1 MSTLHIKILSLE
13 KFLNFSFVLFLSL
26 PVVLITGPAIPDI
39 IVSLV
44 AIYFLLITI
53 INKKY
58 DYYKSY
64 FILFFSIFIIYGL
77 VRSLFTEYIWFSLS
91 EEGAIFYFRYL
102 FFALGISYLIDK
114 YSILFKKFS
123 IILIS
128 CVTILFFDSFY
139 QLINGVN
146 FFGIEPASNFRI
158 TSFMGDEAILGR
170 YVAFISSIAIFLLFT
185 FDFFKYQ
192 KIILFLL
199 IPISLSIIII
209 SGDRAPLFRYFILI
223 LLLPLFIK
231 NKYRK
236 TFLTSLLSALI
247 FASIIVLSI
256 NKVKTRVI
264 EQTINQLNFDN
275 FRANLFDNDYLQI
288 YKVSYEIGLT
298 NPIFGQGPN
307 MHEILCKSPK
317 YHNISYNCTHPHS
330 FYFQLFAEQGI
341 VGIFFLISF
350 YVYLIFNLSKTMI
363 NKNKNKY
370 SETNEFYPK
379 IIGIELL
386 LIAFLFPL
394 LPNMSFYNNWNNI
407 FLFLIIGIWLNFK
420 KNYKL
425 NSN

>member
-1 MSTLHIKILSLE
+1 MNLQDI
-13 KFLNFSFVLFLSL
+13 KFLSQEIFLKFFFILFLSL

-39 IVSLV
+39 IISLV

-53 INKKY
+53 IKKQY
-58 DYYKSY
+58 DYYKNY
-64 FILFFSIFIIYGL
+64 FIFFFSIFLVYGV

-102 FFALGISYLIDK
+102 FFALGVSYLIDQHSK
-114 YSILFKKFS
+114 LLKKLT
-123 IILIS
+123 IIIIS
-128 CVTILFFDSFY
+128 CVIILFFDSFY

-146 FFGIEPASNFRI
+146 FFGIEPASIFRI

-170 YVAFISSIAIFLLFT
+170 YIAFISSIAVFLLCT

-199 IPISLSIIII
+199 IPISLSIILI
-209 SGDRAPLFRYFILI
+209 SGDRAPLLRYLILI
-223 LLLPLFIK
+223 FLYPVFIK
-231 NKYRK
+231 TKYRK
-236 TFLTSLLSALI
+236 TFLTSLLSSLI
-247 FASIIVLSI
+247 FTSIMILSI

-264 EQTINQLNFDN
+264 DQTINQLNFN
-275 FRANLFDNDYLQI
+275 NLKSNLSDNDYFQI
-288 YKVSYEIGLT
+288 YRVSYKIGLT

-307 MHEILCKSPK
+307 SHEILCKSPIYK
-317 YHNISYNCTHPHS
+317 NIYNCTHPHS

-350 YVYLIFNLSKTMI
+350 YLYLVFNLLKSFFIKT
-363 NKNKNKY
+363 KNY
-370 SETNEFYPK
+370 HFESYQSYTK
-379 IIGIELL
+379 IIGIEILL
-386 LIAFLFPL
+386 VAFLFPL

-420 KNYKL
+420 KNYNL